1 MELLVELAA
10 GGAGIAFAVLAG
22 RWVLYGILAL
32 TFGRRA

>member
-1 MELLVELAA
+1 MELIVELAA
-10 GGAGIAFAVLAG
+10 GTAGLACGVLAG

>member
-10 GGAGIAFAVLAG
+10 GGAGLACAVVAG
-22 RWVLYGILAL
+22 RWVLDAILAL